1 VRAAAVSEAAVT
13 QADTAQL
20 SITEF
25 KPGRSRETAGRLED
39 MLRLAA
45 RAAFALVH
53 SVATI
58 MAERLEAIRHAEV
71 PASVAEAFT
80 AAAEAF
86 TAAAVMVVAV
96 AVNMAG
102 VYRLRRKNLRREW
115 MLCDQRS

>member
-1 VRAAAVSEAAVT
+1 
-13 QADTAQL
+13 
-20 SITEF
+20 
-25 KPGRSRETAGRLED
+25 
-39 MLRLAA
+39 MLLLAA

-58 MAERLEAIRHAEV
+58 MAVRLEAIRHAEV

-80 AAAEAF
+80 AVAEAF
-86 TAAAVMVVAV
+86 TAAAAVMVVAV